1 MANVSPDQF
10 RKIAAAAQSIVGR
23 MSGPELFFSQNV
35 ALTSGGGPLIVQ
47 VPRTLNINRPISD
60 IWIELRYRLAVT
72 VAAYTAVAP
81 EGTQNLLQQIQV
93 QGQHKDFGN
102 ITPIKMTGATAFM
115 WPRLFQARGNGW
127 NEDNGRY
134 QAESVSAA
142 PGGAVASGNSAM
154 ANGFKPFSNV
164 FSGEVANHD
173 IITVW
178 RIPVYPIIGSGQ
190 SAKRNALNF
199 IWSELDWADTL
210 QIQLTFG
217 DSSALGDPTG
227 ATRAFT
233 AFGSAAGSPLLNIHL
248 GYTLLGEMEPL
259 VRRGVVIRTEQP
271 VSNPLTSLTTSAIL
285 QTLQKNITTN
295 VLVKTGAIQTA
306 GLTGGVDTLASLSDV
321 QLDKT
326 QIIVDNKPLRNNQSN
341 IVTKAHQQAYW
352 NTDHPQGYFVHSF
365 LEGHNPLLA
374 YRGDSLGGGSQFQLQ
389 TDCLVASANNRQRF
403 VQEQILGGPFPNVR

>member
-35 ALTSGGGPLIVQ
+35 ALTSAGGPLIVQ

-72 VAAYTAVAP
+72 VGAYTAVAP
-81 EGTQNLLQQIQV
+81 EGTQNLLQQILI

-102 ITPIKMTGATAFM
+102 ITPIKMSGATAFM
-115 WPRLFQARGNGW
+115 WPRLFQVRGNGW
-127 NEDNGRY
+127 NEDNGA
-134 QAESVSAA
+134 QQTEPVTAGAGVAA
-142 PGGAVASGNSAM
+142 GNLAF
-154 ANGFKPFSNV
+154 ANGFKPFANV
-164 FSGEVANHD
+164 FNGSVANHD

-178 RIPVYPIIGSGQ
+178 RIPVYPIIGQGQ

-217 DSSALGDPTG
+217 DSSALGDVTG

-306 GLTGGVDTLASLSDV
+306 GLTAGVDTLASLSDV

-403 VQEQILGGPFPNVR
+403 IQEQILGGPFPNLR